1 MNNTRFISFQAF
13 VHLASIS
20 PLVILIWDYFTNNL
34 TYNPLQEA
42 TLRTGK
48 TALILLLFSLSC
60 TPINAIFGF
69 RQAIRAR
76 RTLGLY
82 AFAYASIHFLIFIGI
97 DYAFQLQFIFADLA
111 AKCYILIGFIA
122 YTILF
127 FLAITSTIFWQKRLR
142 KRWKWLH
149 RLVYPSAV
157 LVIIHY
163 IIVVKANLIEP
174 LIYGS
179 ILILLFVLRAPSVHR
194 FFAALFRKSYSSK

>member
-48 TALILLLFSLSC
+48 TALVLLLLSLSC

-69 RQAIRAR
+69 RQAIKAR

-127 FLAITSTIFWQKRLR
+127 FLAITSTTVSYT
-142 KRWKWLH
+142 H
-149 RLVYPSAV
+149 
-157 LVIIHY
+157 
-163 IIVVKANLIEP
+163 
-174 LIYGS
+174 
-179 ILILLFVLRAPSVHR
+179 LRAHET
-194 FFAALFRKSYSSK
+194 